1 MASQRREGAKNKES
15 PLGDSLQNKFH
26 EESLVKDSS
35 KMLESI

>member
-26 EESLVKDSS
+26 EESLKKDSS
-35 KMLESI
+35 KILESI